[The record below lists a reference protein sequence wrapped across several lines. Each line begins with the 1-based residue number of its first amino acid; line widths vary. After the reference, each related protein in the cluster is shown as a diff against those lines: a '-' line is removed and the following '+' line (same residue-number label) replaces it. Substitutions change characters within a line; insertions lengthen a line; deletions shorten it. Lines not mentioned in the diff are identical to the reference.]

1 MSFKIR
7 TDLLPFLSLFA
18 LILVLGSL
26 QSHYAFAQ
34 VDMGGKSMMNEMPF
48 IKDIATTAQDI
59 LYLSAKIIG
68 AGLAFVGV
76 KNAGQRHWDHAIP
89 AFIGSAGLFFLP
101 QIVAALAKVAG

>member
-1 MSFKIR
+1 MSSR
-7 TDLLPFLSLFA
+7 MRSDLFPFLSLFVVV
-18 LILVLGSL
+18 LILGVL
-26 QSHYAFAQ
+26 QSQYAFAQ
-34 VDMGGKSMMNEMPF
+34 VDMGGKSMINDMPF
-48 IKDIATTAQDI
+48 IKDIASTTQDI
-59 LYLSAKIIG
+59 LYLAGKVIG